1 MQLGIYYLACL
12 GYTSPAAS
20 CSEYYVPPSPHWE
33 VQLES
38 QVQQA
43 LLDQDH
49 HLMPYQ
55 RQHHQTQRLEG
66 GQLEDHPND
75 NGDQKQ

>member
-1 MQLGIYYLACL
+1 
-12 GYTSPAAS
+12 
-20 CSEYYVPPSPHWE
+20 